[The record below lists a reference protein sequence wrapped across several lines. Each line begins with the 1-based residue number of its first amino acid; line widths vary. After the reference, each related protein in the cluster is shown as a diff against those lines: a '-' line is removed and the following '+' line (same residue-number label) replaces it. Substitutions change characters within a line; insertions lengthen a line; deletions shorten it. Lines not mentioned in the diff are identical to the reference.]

1 MKIYK
6 SMLRLFSLII
16 FLFSFVSTQSIANEG
31 VTKDKITIGGI
42 GALSGPYYLY
52 GELVLNGA
60 EAVFKEAG
68 KINGRTIELQ
78 KEDSMCK
85 GEGSIAAAKKV
96 IAEHNPFMLV
106 GFGCSNATLASQS
119 IVLEAGIPSIVAG
132 ATNDKVTTPNNGL
145 YFRVVMKASEE
156 GAMQANFVSTIPNVK
171 KVAVVTQK
179 DAWGTAKWEGF
190 MAAAKAKGLEVV
202 AVEEMTLDTPDA
214 TAQALRMKEANPD
227 AIVTILY
234 PKPTIVFL
242 RSAHQLGLTKMP
254 TIGHTSVSDIKDLAG
269 KVNLPGAL
277 DNFYTIS
284 LTSFTPGEPEAAEVT
299 AMLKKHLPNEELTQY
314 HLWGVAAGELIVEA
328 IKRAGKDLT
337 RQKMVDTLRS
347 IDSFKASPYPAPLSF
362 SKTDHDG
369 YEMGLFTKL
378 ENGKVVKVG
387 TSYK

>member
-6 SMLRLFSLII
+6 STLRLLSLIVL
-16 FLFSFVSTQSIANEG
+16 LFSFVSTQSIANEG

-52 GELVLNGA
+52 GELVINGA

-68 KINGRTIELQ
+68 AINGRTIELKKQ
-78 KEDSMCK
+78 DSMCK
-85 GEGSIAAAKKV
+85 GEGSIAAVKKS
-96 IAEHNPFMLV
+96 IAEDNPFMFV

-171 KVAVVTQK
+171 RVAVVTQK

-190 MAAAKAKGLEVV
+190 MSAAKSKGLDVV
-202 AVEEMTLDTPDA
+202 AVEEMTLDTLDA
-214 TAQALRMKEANPD
+214 TAQALRIKKANPD
-227 AIVTILY
+227 AVVTILY

-242 RSAHQLGLTKMP
+242 RSAHQLGLTKLP
-254 TIGHTSVSDIKDLAG
+254 TIGHTSVSDIKDLDK

-284 LTSFTPGEPEAAEVT
+284 LTSFTPGEPEAAKVT
-299 AMLKKHLPNEELTQY
+299 AMLKKHLPNQELTQY

-328 IKRAGKDLT
+328 LKRAGKDLT
-337 RQKMVDTLRS
+337 RKKIVETLRS
-347 IDSFKASPYPAPLSF
+347 IDSFQTSTYPAPLSF

-369 YEMGLFTKL
+369 YQMGLFTKL
-378 ENGKVVKVG
+378 ENGKVIKVG
-387 TSYK
+387 ISYK